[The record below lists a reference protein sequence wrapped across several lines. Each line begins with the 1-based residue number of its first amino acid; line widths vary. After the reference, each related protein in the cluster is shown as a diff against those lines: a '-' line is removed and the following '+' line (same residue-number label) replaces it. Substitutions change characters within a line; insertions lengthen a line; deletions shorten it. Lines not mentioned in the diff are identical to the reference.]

1 MPTLRLVRDSL
12 LRGRRCDKN
21 SGMVY
26 VAVTT
31 EYFVTGDLSEF
42 CTEKSIFPF
51 PFTLNGI

>member
-31 EYFVTGDLSEF
+31 EYFVTEDLSEF